1 MLAVEL
7 GLRYAF
13 SRRSALSFISLI
25 AIGGLALSVAVLV
38 IVTAVINGFER
49 ELRER
54 VFGVLPHALLEARG
68 GMTPDAEA
76 IDRVSRVPGVVG
88 VAPYVQG
95 PALAASSTRS
105 AGIMIWG
112 IDPRQQ
118 SAVSDLERYIDW
130 KTPEQ
135 RLEPGRFRV
144 VLGAALAHTLGV
156 APGDDVTLVLPSAT
170 VTPAGVVPRQKRF
183 RVVGILRSRSEVDAR
198 AAIIQLSDAQRL
210 FRLGGAVDGVQL
222 RLADLFAA
230 ERISADAVAA
240 LGRSDVRASTW
251 MRTHGNLYHAIGV
264 QKSTMFVLL
273 SFLVAVA
280 AFNLVSTLVM
290 VVNQRAGDVAILRT
304 LGGNTGLVVGTFV
317 LLGLALGAV
326 GVLLGAG
333 IGTLVALGLPSTYAA
348 LSEALG
354 LALMSQYFVNY
365 LPVALRAADLVGIVT
380 TALVLCVLG
389 TLYPAWR
396 ATQLQPSRVLA
407 HE

>member
-68 GMTPDAEA
+68 GLVPDANA
-76 IDRVSRVPGVVG
+76 TAQVGRVPGVVG

-95 PALAASSTRS
+95 PALAASRTRS
-105 AGIMIWG
+105 AGILIWG
-112 IDPRQQ
+112 IDPLQQ
-118 SAVSDLERYIDW
+118 AAVSDLERYIDW
-130 KTPEQ
+130 AAPQ
-135 RLEPGRFRV
+135 QPLRAGRFRV
-144 VLGAALAHTLGV
+144 VLGAGLADALGV
-156 APGDDVTLVLPSAT
+156 VPGDDVTLVLPTAT

-183 RVVGILRSRSEVDAR
+183 RVVGILRSRSEVDTR
-198 AAIIQLSDAQRL
+198 AAIIALPDAQRL
-210 FRLGGAVDGVQL
+210 FRLGRAVDGLQL
-222 RLADLFAA
+222 RLDDLFAA
-230 ERISADAVAA
+230 ERISADALAA
-240 LGRSDVRASTW
+240 LGRPDVRASTW

-273 SFLVAVA
+273 SFLIAVA

-317 LLGLALGAV
+317 LLGLALGAI
-326 GVLLGAG
+326 GVLLGAV
-333 IGTLVALGLPSTYAA
+333 IGTLLALALPAAYAGV
-348 LSEALG
+348 SDALG

-365 LPVALRAADLVGIVT
+365 LPVALRPTDLIGIVA